1 MRKTEILLVEDDA
14 EISRLTA
21 MYLEVEGFEVSI
33 IDDGALALDAIR
45 NTNPDLIILDLM
57 LPGMSGIEICKYAR
71 EFYQQPILVLTA
83 CDDDVSE
90 VSLLKIGADDFLVKP
105 LRPHVLVARIEALLR
120 RKQNVQ
126 LNSQQSYSQDPQEM
140 NSENIASNPA
150 ITINEASSRVTFE
163 GKLLT
168 LTGSE
173 YEMLKLL
180 HENAGKVIS
189 REQCCQALRGIDYD
203 FSNRSIDM
211 RISALRKKLGD
222 DEMPYQVIT
231 TIRNQG
237 YKLIH
242 E

>member
-1 MRKTEILLVEDDA
+1 MSKTEIFLIEDDA
-14 EISRLTA
+14 EISLLTA
-21 MYLEVEGFEVSI
+21 MYSEVEGFDVSI
-33 IDDGALALDAIR
+33 IDDGALALDAIK
-45 NTNPDLIILDLM
+45 NTKPDLIILDLM
-57 LPGMSGIEICKYAR
+57 LPGMSGIEICKFAR

-90 VSLLKIGADDFLVKP
+90 VSLLKMGADDFLVKP

-120 RKQNVQ
+120 RNQANQ
-126 LNSQQSYSQDPQEM
+126 AN
-140 NSENIASNPA
+140 ENPPEGSLI
-150 ITINEASSRVTFE
+150 INDANNKVSFN

-168 LTGSE
+168 LTDAE
-173 YEMLKLL
+173 YQMLKLL
-180 HENAGKVIS
+180 HKNAGKVIS

-211 RISALRKKLGD
+211 RISGLRKKLGD
-222 DEMPYQVIT
+222 DKTPYKLIT

-237 YKLIH
+237 YKLIN

>member
-1 MRKTEILLVEDDA
+1 MPTGEKMSNTHILLVEDDD

-21 MYLEVEGFEVSI
+21 MYLEAEGFDVSVVK
-33 IDDGALALDAIR
+33 DGALALNSIK
-45 NTNPDLIILDLM
+45 TLKPQLIILDLM
-57 LPGMSGIEICKYAR
+57 LPNMNGIEICKQAR
-71 EFYQQPILVLTA
+71 AFYYQPILVLTA

-90 VSLLKIGADDFLVKP
+90 VSLLKMGADDYLVKP

-120 RKQNVQ
+120 RNT
-126 LNSQQSYSQDPQEM
+126 QQQPDAEKM
-140 NSENIASNPA
+140 LLISENKNQVSYKGQQL
-150 ITINEASSRVTFE
+150 E
-163 GKLLT
+163 
-168 LTGSE
+168 LTGAE

-180 HENAGKVIS
+180 NKHAGEVIT

-211 RISALRKKLGD
+211 RISGLRKKLGD
-222 DEMPYQVIT
+222 DQMPYKVIT

-237 YKLIH
+237 YKLIS

>member
-1 MRKTEILLVEDDA
+1 MSKTRILLIEDDA

-21 MYLEVEGFEVSI
+21 MYLDVEGYQVDV
-33 IDDGALALDAIR
+33 IDDGSLALEAIKV
-45 NTNPDLIILDLM
+45 TKPELIILDLM
-57 LPGMSGIEICKYAR
+57 LPGMSGIEICKAAR
-71 EFYQQPILVLTA
+71 EFYQPPILILTA

-90 VSLLKIGADDFLVKP
+90 VSLLKMGADDYLVKP

-120 RKQNVQ
+120 RNQNYHNKPTNTQ
-126 LNSQQSYSQDPQEM
+126 SNSAL
-140 NSENIASNPA
+140 I
-150 ITINEASSRVTFE
+150 INEASNQVTFQ

-180 HENAGKVIS
+180 HQNAGEVIS
-189 REQCCQALRGIDYD
+189 REQCCQVLRGIDYD

-211 RISALRKKLGD
+211 RISGLRKKLGD
-222 DEMPYQVIT
+222 DQVPYKIIT

-237 YKLIH
+237 YKLIN